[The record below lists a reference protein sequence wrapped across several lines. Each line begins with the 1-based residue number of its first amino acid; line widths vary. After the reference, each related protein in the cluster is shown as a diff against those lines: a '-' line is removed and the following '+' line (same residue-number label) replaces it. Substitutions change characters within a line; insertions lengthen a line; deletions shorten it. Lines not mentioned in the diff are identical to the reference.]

1 MYYTQPYPAYYYPYQ
16 SNRGETMMS
25 NNNMQQ
31 MQMMEMMKEHMRMT
45 EEIKQMVYEIN
56 ERFKRMESNMKG

>member
-16 SNRGETMMS
+16 SNREEMMS

-45 EEIKQMVYEIN
+45 EEIRQMVYEIN
-56 ERFKRMESNMKG
+56 ERSKQMESNIMG